1 MNWGLV
7 LAGFGCL
14 IATSNAASAQDAW
27 AQERKVTSLYPHAM
41 GFTFVLSGTRVNIG
55 SPCENNRMVLPL
67 SAPNYDAI
75 VSSIVTAFSSGY
87 VIDVAYDASS
97 ITSCETIANR
107 VVVYRRQ

>member
-1 MNWGLV
+1 MKWRLV

-14 IATSNAASAQDAW
+14 IATSNVARAQDTW
-27 AQERKVTSLYPHAM
+27 AQERKVTSLYPHAG
-41 GFTFVLSGTRVNIG
+41 GFTFVLSGPRVTVG
-55 SPCENNRMVLPL
+55 SPCEPNRMILPL

-87 VIDVAYDASS
+87 VLDVAYDAST
-97 ITSCETIANR
+97 ITACDTVVNR